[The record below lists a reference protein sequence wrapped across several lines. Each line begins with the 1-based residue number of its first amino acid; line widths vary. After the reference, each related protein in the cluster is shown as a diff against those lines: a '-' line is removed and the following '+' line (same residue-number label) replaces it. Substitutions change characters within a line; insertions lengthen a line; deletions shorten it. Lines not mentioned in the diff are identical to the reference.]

1 MAKKR
6 KIKTNMS
13 LSDIAKKYAGSGI
26 AEDHLLDIGDMLWV
40 PSSSPV
46 VNYQIGGGAAYSRIM
61 EIAGKESSGKS
72 LLAMDLI
79 KSAQELGGVGVFVD
93 AELAFSKSWG
103 ELNGLD
109 MSQLFIFE
117 ENIIEIIADFVAE
130 IAISYRNEFIN
141 NEPIVLV
148 VDSIAALDT
157 KLAMETS
164 EADSK
169 AEMGNRAKAV
179 YKMLRL
185 RNRLWHRL
193 GITVIF
199 INQLRDK
206 INTGFGAQFQ
216 DKVTTVGGNAMK
228 FYASQRIFI
237 EAKKQLTKGSK
248 ANKHRVGIEVD
259 FSMKKNKLAIPRS
272 PRRMSIIFDPI
283 EDDLGFNKFDGL
295 ADILIKEGTISKS
308 GTTYSFDGEVLA
320 NGLTNLQTKI
330 EDDDELREDLLFDAE
345 ILTIDQMQS
354 RLDDEVENR
363 YPVDSISFDSYVDAE
378 EDDEG

>member
-1 MAKKR
+1 
-6 KIKTNMS
+6 MS
-13 LSDIAKKYAGSGI
+13 QQDISNKYPGSGLGS
-26 AEDHLLDIGDMLWV
+26 DYLLDSDEMLWV

-46 VNYQIGGGAAYSRIM
+46 INHQVGGGAAYGRII

-72 LLAMDLI
+72 LLAMDFI
-79 KSAQELGGVGVFVD
+79 KSAQELGGIGVFVD
-93 AELAFSKSWG
+93 AELAFSKSWA

-109 MSQLFIFE
+109 MSQLYIFE

-130 IAISYRNEFIN
+130 ISIYYRTSLVN

-185 RNRLWHRL
+185 RNRLWHKL

-206 INTGFGAQFQ
+206 INTGFGSQYK
-216 DKVTTVGGNAMK
+216 DKVTTVGGNSMK
-228 FYASQRIFI
+228 FYASQRIFL
-237 EAKKQLTKGSK
+237 EAKKQVTKGSK
-248 ANKHRVGIEVD
+248 QRKRRVGIEVE

-272 PRRMSIIFDPI
+272 PRRMGVIFDPD
-283 EDDLGFNKFDGL
+283 EGDLGFEKFEGL
-295 ADILIKEGTISKS
+295 AETLIQGGTVTKS
-308 GTTYSFDGEVLA
+308 GNSYSFDGEVIA
-320 NGLTNLQTKI
+320 TGVANLQSVLE
-330 EDDDELREDLLFDAE
+330 EDDGLREDLLFDAD
-345 ILTIDQMQS
+345 ILTVEQMQI

-363 YPVDSISFDSYVDAE
+363 YPIESISFQAYEDAKDDDSDGE
-378 EDDEG
+378 E